1 MAYSSTLSTRMWNC
15 SVSCSAALLG
25 NFLDIRLRREFSNT
39 IRAVPLIRF
48 PPQINYFLE
57 KYTASHVAAMP
68 VAALEPIATAVH
80 YADIAFP
87 RAKVFLFRLLYFRL
101 REDLDL
107 DVEEEEGCR
116 G

>member
-48 PPQINYFLE
+48 PPHINYFLE
-57 KYTASHVAAMP
+57 KYHAIHVAVMP
-68 VAALEPIATAVH
+68 VAALKRIPTAVN

-87 RAKVFLFRLLYFRL
+87 RAKVFLFLFRFLYFCL

-107 DVEEEEGCR
+107 DAE
-116 G
+116 

>member
-48 PPQINYFLE
+48 PPQVNYFLE
-57 KYTASHVAAMP
+57 KYHAIQVAVMP
-68 VAALEPIATAVH
+68 VAALKRIPTAVNC
-80 YADIAFP
+80 ADIAFA
-87 RAKVFLFRLLYFRL
+87 RAKVFLFLYFCL

-107 DVEEEEGCR
+107 DVDEEEERR